1 MTIDLS
7 GDNGYEA
14 PPITVNENK
23 PAPVEEK
30 KPSEMTISLDD
41 LLGDL

>member
-1 MTIDLS
+1 MRIDLS

-14 PPITVNENK
+14 PPITKTDSKLIEDK
-23 PAPVEEK
+23 PKEK
-30 KPSEMTISLDD
+30 SELTISLDD